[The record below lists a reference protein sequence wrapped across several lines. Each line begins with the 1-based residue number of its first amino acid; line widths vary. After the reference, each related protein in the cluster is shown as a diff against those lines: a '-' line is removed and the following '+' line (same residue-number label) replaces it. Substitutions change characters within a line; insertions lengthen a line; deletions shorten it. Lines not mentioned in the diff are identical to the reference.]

1 MLARVMIGAM
11 VVLGFGRVVFAGCT
25 CSLPGGECGRGWSSG
40 QVIFLGKVT
49 ADIATEAPVVEDSEE
64 ESAEVMFPGA
74 VKKLPMNHVVRFSIA
89 ESFRGEGQ
97 PGQEIVVHTGVDE
110 RGPRDGDCSYPF
122 VVGVSYLVYASVVGD
137 SLSTS
142 TCTFTSP
149 EVAVGGDLR
158 ELRAIRDGQPVDSLF
173 GTVSLL
179 SPLTEPWLLS
189 LTKMRPLGD
198 VSVRVTDS
206 EGRMR
211 STKTD
216 EHGVY
221 AFEWLPPENYRID
234 QDLPAGLLILSGG
247 MDKPLTVD
255 LTDEDVTRIGCRAD
269 IRARPEKEVSG
280 TVAESQ
286 GQSGLMTSQH
296 LNASAHNLR
305 REEMESEPQRSY
317 FERSFSASCFDL
329 NGFDRKVISPTI
341 WRFSALRI
349 HARLAAASRAKP
361 RL

>member
-1 MLARVMIGAM
+1 M
-11 VVLGFGRVVFAGCT
+11 
-25 CSLPGGECGRGWSSG
+25 
-40 QVIFLGKVT
+40 
-49 ADIATEAPVVEDSEE
+49 ATEAPVVEDSEE

-74 VKKLPMNHVVRFSIA
+74 LKKLPMNHVVHFSIA

-158 ELRAIRDGQPVDSLF
+158 ELRAIRDGHAVDSLF

-179 SPLTEPWLLS
+179 SPRAGPWLLS

-206 EGRMR
+206 EGRER

-234 QDLPAGLLILSGG
+234 QELPAGFLILSAGI
-247 MDKPLTVD
+247 DKPLSVD
-255 LTDEDVTRIGCRAD
+255 LTDEDAPRIGCRAD
-269 IRARPEKEVSG
+269 IRARTEKELSG
-280 TVAESQ
+280 MVTDSQ
-286 GQSGLMTSQH
+286 GRSGVMASQP
-296 LNASAHNLR
+296 LDAREQNLGR
-305 REEMESEPQRSY
+305 DDKSEPQR
-317 FERSFSASCFDL
+317 
-329 NGFDRKVISPTI
+329 PT
-341 WRFSALRI
+341 
-349 HARLAAASRAKP
+349 P
-361 RL
+361 Y

>member
-1 MLARVMIGAM
+1 MLARVVIGAM
-11 VVLGFGRVVFAGCT
+11 VVLGLGQVVFAGCT
-25 CSLPGGECGRGWSSG
+25 CSMPGAGCGRGWSSG

-49 ADIATEAPVVEDSEE
+49 ANIETEAPVVEDSG
-64 ESAEVMFPGA
+64 AEGSEVFLPGST
-74 VKKLPMNHVVRFSIA
+74 KTLPMNHAVHFSIA

-97 PGQEIVVHTGVDE
+97 PGREIVVHTGVDE

-122 VVGVSYLVYASVVGD
+122 VVGVSYLVYASVAGD

-142 TCTFTSP
+142 ICTFTSP

-158 ELRAIRDGQPVDSLF
+158 ELRAIRDGHAVDSLF

-179 SPLTEPWLLS
+179 SSRAGPWLLS
-189 LTKMRPLGD
+189 LTEIRPLGD

-206 EGRMR
+206 EGWVR

-247 MDKPLTVD
+247 MDKPLTVG

-269 IRARPEKEVSG
+269 IRARLEEEVSG
-280 TVAESQ
+280 TVAQSQ
-286 GQSGLMTSQH
+286 GQSGLVASQH
-296 LNASAHNLR
+296 LNASAHDLR
-305 REEMESEPQRSY
+305 REEMEFEPQRSTP
-317 FERSFSASCFDL
+317 D
-329 NGFDRKVISPTI
+329 
-341 WRFSALRI
+341 
-349 HARLAAASRAKP
+349 
-361 RL
+361 